1 MLGFCDPSS
10 CRTPGAALENPTNFG
25 DTGEF
30 AEILDGES
38 IVGDEKG
45 GDEKGG
51 DEKGGDEKGGDE
63 VGGDEVGKEGWGWD
77 IGELD

>member
-45 GDEKGG
+45 GDE
-51 DEKGGDEKGGDE
+51 